1 MERAGVNAFVVREE
15 RRAVNLRAFALS
27 ATRDS
32 DVVVSDLSYT
42 GCQLRS
48 GDAFETGEL
57 FELRV
62 IKRGAVAVEI
72 RWVHDDCAGARFVN

>member
-1 MERAGVNAFVVREE
+1 MELPGGNAFVVRDE
-15 RRAVNLRAFALS
+15 RRPVDLHGFAIS

-42 GCQLRS
+42 GCQLRCADS
-48 GDAFETGEL
+48 FEAGET

-62 IKRGAVAVEI
+62 IKRGAVAAEI
-72 RWVHDDCAGARFVN
+72 RWVRDDRAGARFVN

>member
-1 MERAGVNAFVVREE
+1 MERAGANAFVVRED
-15 RRAVNLRAFALS
+15 RRAVNLPGFAIS

-42 GCQLRS
+42 GCQLRA
-48 GDAFETGEL
+48 GDAFVIGET

-62 IKRGAVAVEI
+62 IKRGALAVEI
-72 RWVHDDCAGARFVN
+72 RWVRDDCAGARFVN